1 MSTDSKRKPFV
12 VPMRGRSPDEA
23 HRASTPLE
31 LLFDLVF
38 VVAVALASA
47 RLHHSIVEHHV
58 GQGLLSYVMVFF
70 AIWWAWMN
78 FSWFASAY
86 DTDDVPYRLLVM
98 VQLAGALV
106 LAAGVPAAFDEGK
119 FQIITLGYSI
129 MRLALLVQWARAW
142 RNDVPR
148 RKTISRYMIGMT
160 LTQLAWLA
168 LLFVPAQ
175 YKLIGFSLLVLTEFV
190 TPTWAES
197 AGRTP
202 FHPEHMVERYGLF
215 TIIVLGESILSA
227 STAVQASV
235 DIGRFDG
242 FFIQTV
248 IGAVLIVFNMW
259 WTYFQQTEHNF
270 TVSAKSMFAWGYG
283 HFFIFASAAA
293 VGAGLAAYVDFNTAG
308 QGSTVLANAA
318 VAVPV
323 VVFMLSIGLIHRR
336 MSWGNRTTYVSLL
349 CFAAIAACIWSDS
362 AVLYIGLIMSAFMAY
377 KLALTKGK

>member
-1 MSTDSKRKPFV
+1 
-12 VPMRGRSPDEA
+12 MRGRSPDEA

-202 FHPEHMVERYGLF
+202 FHPEHMVER
-215 TIIVLGESILSA
+215 
-227 STAVQASV
+227 
-235 DIGRFDG
+235 
-242 FFIQTV
+242 
-248 IGAVLIVFNMW
+248 
-259 WTYFQQTEHNF
+259 
-270 TVSAKSMFAWGYG
+270 
-283 HFFIFASAAA
+283 
-293 VGAGLAAYVDFNTAG
+293 
-308 QGSTVLANAA
+308 
-318 VAVPV
+318 
-323 VVFMLSIGLIHRR
+323 
-336 MSWGNRTTYVSLL
+336 
-349 CFAAIAACIWSDS
+349 
-362 AVLYIGLIMSAFMAY
+362 
-377 KLALTKGK
+377 

>member
-1 MSTDSKRKPFV
+1 
-12 VPMRGRSPDEA
+12 
-23 HRASTPLE
+23 
-31 LLFDLVF
+31 
-38 VVAVALASA
+38 
-47 RLHHSIVEHHV
+47 
-58 GQGLLSYVMVFF
+58 MVFF

-98 VQLAGALV
+98 VQLSGALV
-106 LAAGVPAAFDEGK
+106 LAAGVPAAFDTGNLS
-119 FQIITLGYSI
+119 IMTLGYFI
-129 MRLALLVQWARAW
+129 MRLALLVQWGRAW

-148 RKTISRYMIGMT
+148 RKTIARNMIGMT
-160 LTQLAWLA
+160 LSQLGWIA
-168 LLFVPAQ
+168 LLFVPAE
-175 YKLIGFSLLVLTEFV
+175 YRMMGFFLLLLPEFA
-190 TPTWAES
+190 TPAWAEA

-202 FHPEHMVERYGLF
+202 YHPEHMIERYGLF

-259 WTYFQQTEHNF
+259 WSYFQQAEPDLTSSTK
-270 TVSAKSMFAWGYG
+270 TVFLWGYG
-283 HFFIFASAAA
+283 HFFVFASAAA

-323 VVFMLSIGLIHRR
+323 AVFMLSVGLVHRR
-336 MSWGNRTTYVSLL
+336 IKWGTRITSLFVPCL
-349 CFAAIAACIWSDS
+349 AAIVACIWSNS

-377 KLALTKGK
+377 KLTAIKGK